1 MYTVTETHAQLTDEV
16 PLDTVYTAPSSGVL
30 RSVATLTGPPV
41 CCANTSFPSPP
52 SPPCNTQDKYG
63 HCVRSTTGATPFVD
77 HKPHRGRGASGR
89 AHRNGPHRV
98 ATGITQNEHKWRRG
112 WLQVVIEVGPGTALY
127 YKRIETGQQERET
140 PSCMELGQRDAMTV
154 HTHKLM
160 RRK

>member
-1 MYTVTETHAQLTDEV
+1 MW
-16 PLDTVYTAPSSGVL
+16 
-30 RSVATLTGPPV
+30 
-41 CCANTSFPSPP
+41 PP
-52 SPPCNTQDKYG
+52 SQAHLFVALIPLSPLLPPLPATHRTNMHT
-63 HCVRSTTGATPFVD
+63 VSGATPFAD

-127 YKRIETGQQERET
+127 YRRIETGQQERET